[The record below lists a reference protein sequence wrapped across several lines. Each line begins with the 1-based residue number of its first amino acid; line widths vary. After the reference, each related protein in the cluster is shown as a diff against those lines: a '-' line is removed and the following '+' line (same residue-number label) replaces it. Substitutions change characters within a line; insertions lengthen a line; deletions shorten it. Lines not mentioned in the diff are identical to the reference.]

1 MLTVTVAARQ
11 PESQRRYRDLLKEL
25 GVAAHYV
32 TDHEQLIKCVR
43 TRPVDLV
50 LFDLNDPRWP
60 ARKWLD
66 AAAVDSDLAAVPV
79 VWVGS
84 EAPAP
89 DMEAIAQYRLGVHLP
104 KMPDAAALTAVITTI
119 TGAVRRETDSGQ
131 VPLAGSD
138 PEAWKPAV
146 NTIDD
151 ALSIFVEAPD
161 ASLAAGSAKP
171 KLEQPST
178 KTKEAPRNAS
188 GSTGDDYD
196 LFVAEMVK
204 TEPHSLP
211 REAVP
216 RFVDAGVPTGTE
228 KGILIPHPD
237 DADFVVP
244 EESAP
249 NSQPDVG
256 LSLMSGL
263 ETTAESDSP
272 VRESDQEADAQKALI
287 DKIAGEVAARLAG
300 ELVKKLDPS
309 AIRKAVEATLT
320 HTR

>member
-11 PESQRRYRDLLKEL
+11 PESQKRYRELLKQL
-25 GVAAHYV
+25 GVAAHFV
-32 TDHEQLIKCVR
+32 TDHEQLLKYVR

-60 ARKWLD
+60 ARKWLE

-89 DMEAIAQYRLGVHLP
+89 EMEAITRYRLGVHLP
-104 KMPDAAALTAVITTI
+104 KMPDAAALTAVISTV

-131 VPLAGSD
+131 VPVAGSD
-138 PEAWKPAV
+138 PDSWKPAV
-146 NTIDD
+146 HTIDD
-151 ALSIFVEAPD
+151 ALSIFAEAPD
-161 ASLAAGSAKP
+161 ALPVAGP
-171 KLEQPST
+171 DQPST
-178 KTKEAPRNAS
+178 KTNEARRNVS
-188 GSTGDDYD
+188 GPTGEDYD
-196 LFVAEMVK
+196 LFVSEMVK

-216 RFVDAGVPTGTE
+216 GFVDSGVPTGTE

-237 DADFVVP
+237 DADFIVP

-249 NSQPDVG
+249 QTRPDVG
-256 LSLMSGL
+256 LSLMIGL
-263 ETTAESDSP
+263 EAMDQTDCP
-272 VRESDQEADAQKALI
+272 VPERDQEADAQKDLI

-320 HTR
+320 NTR